1 MTTAPAI
8 DRIRRRT
15 GEGGVGF
22 SWAVLSF
29 VILAAA
35 GAIGMALTQPWL
47 FPSMGPTVMLMF
59 GSADHPSSRPL
70 NAFVGH
76 AVGIVVGV
84 GCLFLFGM
92 EGKPS
97 APVAGLSVGYVLA
110 ASLSVAL
117 TMLILQ
123 LIKLPHAPAGATT
136 MIISLGVIATPLGI
150 LSMAGAL
157 AFTILATFGL
167 SWLLWRPKQPW
178 KEEQKEPPKPV
189 PAATPSPAP
198 APSPEPASGQTPGD
212 ADAPPAVRRRDIRRS

>member
-1 MTTAPAI
+1 MTQAPAI

-15 GEGGVGF
+15 GEGGVGL

-35 GAIGMALTQPWL
+35 GAIGMALAQPWL

-59 GSADHPSSRPL
+59 GSAEHPSARPV

-110 ASLSVAL
+110 GALSVAV

-157 AFTILATFGL
+157 AFTILAAFGV
-167 SWLLWRPKQPW
+167 SWLLWRPRQPW
-178 KEEQKEPPKPV
+178 KQEEKNAPQPIPAAAPAEGEPP
-189 PAATPSPAP
+189 AAGA
-198 APSPEPASGQTPGD
+198 
-212 ADAPPAVRRRDIRRS
+212 APPLRRRDIRRS

>member
-1 MTTAPAI
+1 MTQAPAI
-8 DRIRRRT
+8 DRIRRRA

-47 FPSMGPTVMLMF
+47 FPSMGPTVMLML

-97 APVAGLSVGYVLA
+97 APDAGLSLGYVLA
-110 ASLSVAL
+110 AALSVAL

-167 SWLLWRPKQPW
+167 SWLLWRPQQPW
-178 KEEQKEPPKPV
+178 KQEPEKAP
-189 PAATPSPAP
+189 TPTPDKAE
-198 APSPEPASGQTPGD
+198 APSDGETP
-212 ADAPPAVRRRDIRRS
+212 PLRRRDARRQ

>member
-1 MTTAPAI
+1 MTQAPAI

-47 FPSMGPTVMLMF
+47 FPSMGPTVMLML
-59 GSADHPSSRPL
+59 GSAEHPSARPV

-97 APVAGLSVGYVLA
+97 APDAGLSVGYVLA
-110 ASLSVAL
+110 AALSVAL

-123 LIKLPHAPAGATT
+123 LIRLPHAPAGATT
-136 MIISLGVIATPLGI
+136 RIFSLGVIATPLGI

-157 AFTILATFGL
+157 AFTILATFGV

-178 KEEQKEPPKPV
+178 KPEEK
-189 PAATPSPAP
+189 
-198 APSPEPASGQTPGD
+198 
-212 ADAPPAVRRRDIRRS
+212 DAPTPTPAEGAPPPVRRRDIRRS